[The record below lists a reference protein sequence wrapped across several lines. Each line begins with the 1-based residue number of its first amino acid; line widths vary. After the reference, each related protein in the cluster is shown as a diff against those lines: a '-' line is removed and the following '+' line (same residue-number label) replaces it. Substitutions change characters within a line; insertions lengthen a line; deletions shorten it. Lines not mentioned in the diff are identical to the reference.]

1 MNGWRGSPQAFLVV
15 VGLLMGVALLPV
27 VSGCT
32 SGPKTSIGRVIEAVG
47 DRLHPLPPE
56 TEREVQRFADVYRQ
70 YAKSPDQDRLDYF
83 GFAFKRVRT
92 KYVREVPDKEM
103 IDAAIKGVV
112 DLKAEANSLPAA
124 NVVEAALDSMVT
136 SLDPHSAYMNREEF
150 NESFIHTKGE
160 FGGLGI
166 EVTMQDGVVK
176 VVAPIEDTPAASA
189 GVAAGDLITHVDG
202 ESIKGL
208 TLSQAVRRMR
218 GSPGTSIRLTL
229 QRKDVADFDVTL
241 VRAIIQVRAVRWRV
255 IDRIGYVR
263 VSRFSERMEGGIV
276 KAFAAIRAEL
286 GGDPDGVILD
296 LRNNPGGLLDQSI
309 VLADAFLDSGEIV
322 SVRGR
327 DKARHR
333 AFGAQE
339 GDIARGLPMVVL
351 INGGSASASEIVA
364 SALKFHGRAT
374 VMGVRSFGK
383 GSVQTI
389 IPMPEEGALRLT
401 TALYY
406 GPDGHTI
413 QARGN
418 TPEIRIESGKTAK
431 ERQREADDDDQQEG

>member
-176 VVAPIEDTPAASA
+176 VVAPIAC
-189 GVAAGDLITHVDG
+189 G
-202 ESIKGL
+202 
-208 TLSQAVRRMR
+208 
-218 GSPGTSIRLTL
+218 
-229 QRKDVADFDVTL
+229 
-241 VRAIIQVRAVRWRV
+241 
-255 IDRIGYVR
+255 
-263 VSRFSERMEGGIV
+263 
-276 KAFAAIRAEL
+276 
-286 GGDPDGVILD
+286 
-296 LRNNPGGLLDQSI
+296 
-309 VLADAFLDSGEIV
+309 
-322 SVRGR
+322 
-327 DKARHR
+327 
-333 AFGAQE
+333 
-339 GDIARGLPMVVL
+339 
-351 INGGSASASEIVA
+351 
-364 SALKFHGRAT
+364 
-374 VMGVRSFGK
+374 
-383 GSVQTI
+383 
-389 IPMPEEGALRLT
+389 
-401 TALYY
+401 
-406 GPDGHTI
+406 
-413 QARGN
+413 
-418 TPEIRIESGKTAK
+418 
-431 ERQREADDDDQQEG
+431 